1 MIYILQAGTVIGL
14 VVGLFHA
21 VDIYR
26 DFSTSPNPDGSPSR
40 FRAFNF
46 SAWTLVLWIVAG
58 GYVLIFWILGS
69 ALYLVFKAF
78 RE

>member
-1 MIYILQAGTVIGL
+1 MIYVLQAGTLIGL

-26 DFSTSPNPDGSPSR
+26 DLSISPNPDGSANR
-40 FRAFNF
+40 LRAFNF
-46 SAWTLVLWIVAG
+46 SAWTLLLWIVAG

-69 ALYLVFKAF
+69 ALYLIFKAF
-78 RE
+78 RQ